1 MQVSIE
7 TTSGLERRMTVE
19 VPASVVDSAVNQ
31 RLKEAATSVKLDGF
45 RKGKVPMSVVKG
57 RFGKGIRQEVVGEV
71 MSKSYYDAIGE
82 QKIQPAGQPRIEP
95 KTIEEGKNLEFI
107 ALFEVYPEVTLTD
120 FSKLKVEKLTSEVG
134 PTDIDKMIENLR
146 EQRQVFAPVKRMARN
161 KDRLTIDFIGTIDG
175 EAFEGG
181 SAKGQKLVLGSNS
194 MIEGFETGLIKAK
207 ASDTVVLD
215 LTFPED
221 YQNKDLAG
229 KAVKF
234 DVTVNAVDGPE
245 LPELNDEFFA
255 AFGVVEGGVEAFKT
269 EVESNMQ
276 RELANATKAKLKNQ
290 VMEKVLEAHTVDLPS
305 ALVKGEVDALRQQ
318 AFQQFGAAAK
328 DLDPSMLPDD
338 LFKEQAERRVSLGL
352 VLGEV
357 IKSKKLKVDQA
368 KVKSTIEDIASTY
381 ETPEQVVQWY
391 YGNKEQ
397 LAAVESS
404 VLEDQA
410 FDAIVA
416 DAKVTEKKVSYEEII
431 KADAPKAGK

>member
-1 MQVSIE
+1 
-7 TTSGLERRMTVE
+7 
-19 VPASVVDSAVNQ
+19 
-31 RLKEAATSVKLDGF
+31 
-45 RKGKVPMSVVKG
+45 
-57 RFGKGIRQEVVGEV
+57 
-71 MSKSYYDAIGE
+71 
-82 QKIQPAGQPRIEP
+82 
-95 KTIEEGKNLEFI
+95 
-107 ALFEVYPEVTLTD
+107 
-120 FSKLKVEKLTSEVG
+120 
-134 PTDIDKMIENLR
+134 MIENLR

-207 ASDTVVLD
+207 ANDTVVLD

-255 AFGVVEGGVEAFKT
+255 AFGVIEGGVEAFKT